1 METGLLIIIRLRI
14 RDGNGNGNVEMRGAL
29 IVKVLKSATIQERDT
44 KFFT

>member
-29 IVKVLKSATIQERDT
+29 IVNVLKPAIAQ
-44 KFFT
+44 

>member
-29 IVKVLKSATIQERDT
+29 IVNVLKSAIIQERDT